1 MEWDGDLDTEIIDLA
16 SIWNVSFAKAKRLL
30 LTFSYKERVFEISFF
45 SSNNNAQ
52 CKVCNSTIE
61 ISLMRIVLKGFSF

>member
-30 LTFSYKERVFEISFF
+30 LTFSYTDRDFEISFLLV
-45 SSNNNAQ
+45 Q
-52 CKVCNSTIE
+52 
-61 ISLMRIVLKGFSF
+61 